1 MSDPSIE
8 EFVKQVETLKEELA
22 EQKDINKS
30 LRMEIGIMEREIR
43 DLEQENS
50 ELRFKLSQHE

>member
-50 ELRFKLSQHE
+50 ELRFKLSQYE